1 MKAIIVDDSRL
12 ARKELLNL
20 LKPFG
25 NIDVIAETG
34 DPDDAIKQINLLK
47 PELIFLD
54 IQMPGK
60 NGFELLDTINHQPMV
75 IFTTAYDEYALRSFE
90 YDAVDYLLKP
100 VDPKRLA
107 SSLNKVIET
116 KGSEPIVGSRL
127 SANSS
132 VFIKDGDECWFV
144 EITKIQH
151 FESLGN
157 YTKVYFDNHHP
168 LLHKS
173 LNQIEL
179 RLPEGLFFRANRQSI
194 INLRFINSVDLNVNN
209 NLLIVLK
216 NGTEVEI
223 SRRNTAKFKQL
234 LSL

>member
-1 MKAIIVDDSRL
+1 MKVIIVDDSRL